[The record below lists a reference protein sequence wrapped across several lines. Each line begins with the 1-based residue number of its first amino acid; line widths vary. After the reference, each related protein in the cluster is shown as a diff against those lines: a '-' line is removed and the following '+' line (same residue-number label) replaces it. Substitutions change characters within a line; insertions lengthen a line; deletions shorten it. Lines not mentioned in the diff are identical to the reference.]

1 MLITQP
7 NDGRG
12 LHYYIINLT
21 GQTVLIYQSLDA
33 ALRSREGDQR
43 IAILDYNTGK
53 WLTDKPSGI
62 LEAPIDVISK
72 DGGNLQ
78 TEVAMIIASVLNPKK
93 RVTVLERD
101 LASAVV
107 DAFMNSSLADAGI
120 RAAYQSLPDA

>member
-7 NDGRG
+7 SDGRG
-12 LHYYIINLT
+12 LHYYIVNLH

-62 LEAPIDVISK
+62 QEAPIDVISK
-72 DGGNLQ
+72 DGDVLQ
-78 TEVAMIIASVLNPKK
+78 NEIANMLQLAHVTPQRARDEAGLII
-93 RVTVLERD
+93 D
-101 LASAVV
+101 L
-107 DAFMNSSLADAGI
+107 FMRSRFVDAGI
-120 RAAYQSLPDA
+120 RDAYRSMPDA